1 MAKEKKVE
9 EVSEVATPWGAPDV
23 APAEKAVPP
32 VAVAEAVAAKLE
44 EVVPDV
50 IVMVPK
56 GFKLR
61 MNDHVVIDY
70 PAGAYPMPRAHAE
83 HWYAKANKVTIVKG
97 Q

>member
-9 EVSEVATPWGAPDV
+9 EVSEVATPWGASDV
-23 APAEKAVPP
+23 APVEKAAPQE
-32 VAVAEAVAAKLE
+32 AVAEAVE
-44 EVVPDV
+44 EGMPDV

-56 GFKLR
+56 AFKLR

-70 PAGAYPMPRAHAE
+70 PAGAYSMPREHAE

>member
-9 EVSEVATPWGAPDV
+9 EVSEVATPWGAASPD
-23 APAEKAVPP
+23 APAEKAAPQ
-32 VAVAEAVAAKLE
+32 AAVAAKIE
-44 EVVPDV
+44 AAVPDV

-56 GFKLR
+56 AFKLR

-70 PAGAYPMPRAHAE
+70 PAGAYPMPREHAE